1 MGAVHIALYAEGAR
15 ELMGAGGWPT
25 APGDVLQADE
35 LGAAH
40 RLLARIVA
48 AQTNLPDGAIRFL
61 SPIRDRRG
69 RQLRGSLL
77 HGGDHLRRALLAHE
91 LVGKTND
98 GRPSADAFVVL
109 VDADGDASRHTS
121 IVEGLAGVVVP
132 KVVGVAVQEFET
144 WLIADLPALND
155 VLGTQVDD
163 PGPRESLPPGGA
175 KAFLLDRLQGQRE
188 QDVRLT
194 LAERVDIEV
203 VRQVCPSFDR
213 FVKDLCDTLLAL

>member
-77 HGGDHLRRALLAHE
+77 HGGDHLLRALLAHE
-91 LVGKTND
+91 LAGKTND

-109 VDADGDASRHTS
+109 VD
-121 IVEGLAGVVVP
+121 
-132 KVVGVAVQEFET
+132 
-144 WLIADLPALND
+144 LPALND
-155 VLGTQVDD
+155 VLGAQVDD
-163 PGPRESLPPGGA
+163 PGPRESLPPGDA
-175 KAFLLDRLQGQRE
+175 KSFLLDRLQGQRE

-213 FVKDLCDTLLAL
+213 FVKDFRDTLLAL